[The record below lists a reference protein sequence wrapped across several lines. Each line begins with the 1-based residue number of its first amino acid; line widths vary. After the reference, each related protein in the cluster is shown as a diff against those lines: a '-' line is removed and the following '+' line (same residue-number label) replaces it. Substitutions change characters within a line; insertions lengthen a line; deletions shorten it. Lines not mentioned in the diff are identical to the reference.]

1 MSYENIID
9 LFILK
14 NPFSKETNF
23 HLRNQ
28 RYYNVYF
35 NSTRKMTTTTTTA
48 AAAAIQSSPPL
59 RKEIPNINILIT
71 ISPSSTKTESS
82 YFIENSEINILKN
95 IFN

>member
-35 NSTRKMTTTTTTA
+35 NSTKKTTTTTA
-48 AAAAIQSSPPL
+48 AAAIQSSLPS
-59 RKEIPNINILIT
+59 RREIPNINILIT
-71 ISPSSTKTESS
+71 ISPPSTKTESG
-82 YFIENSEINILKN
+82 YFIENSEIKILKN
-95 IFN
+95 IFD